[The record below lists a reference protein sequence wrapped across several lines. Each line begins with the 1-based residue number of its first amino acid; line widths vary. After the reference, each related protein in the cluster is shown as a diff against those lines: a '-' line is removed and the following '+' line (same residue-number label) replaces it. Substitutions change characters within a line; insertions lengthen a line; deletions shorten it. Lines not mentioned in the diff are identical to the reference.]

1 VVETTRVARRG
12 EAASHQRIQRTPDSK
27 SRTLP
32 IDIRTLRVGM
42 QLTLVAP
49 AAASAGLVVA
59 TRTQIEMGP
68 YAGIFAAIAVVTTL
82 ATLLPWER
90 LLRSRAGMPLLAAW
104 SVLALGMVTVGV
116 WATGGDESPLVLLYA
131 LTTVFFAVAFP
142 PKGQIALLVLTLG
155 GYWLAIAPV
164 TVGPTPMIALCVLS
178 FLSGFL
184 VHQIRRRV
192 LSESEARG
200 ESDRR
205 WALLATVSA
214 AAREMTGSD
223 IDPDEVLASVIGAV
237 SGLGFERTTIYVRDG
252 GRFRKVHGPLSDRP
266 VPALI
271 TRVVDEANVIRFD
284 ASTQSAHDLPAVG
297 VAVPIFVSDGVAAV
311 LVVGSAHGHRPT
323 SEDVEVFRM
332 LASQASLALANVRRF
347 EEQQQVIDRLEG
359 LDRMKRDWLSTVSH
373 ELRTPLTVING
384 MGRML
389 EDQWTTLDEDTRVD
403 FLARINANAAT
414 LDRVIA
420 QLLDFSRL
428 DSGQLRPETTQIDL
442 SSLLTTV
449 VDRLRTLF
457 REHDLEIDVEPG
469 LFAVADPGLI
479 ERIIENLL
487 SNAAKYTPAGT
498 RVTVGA
504 HPEDDDVVVL
514 VSDEGPGIPA
524 NELARIGERFF
535 RGGDVMTRTTRGT
548 GLGLAVVSEI
558 LQQHDSHLEVQS
570 EVGIGSVFSF
580 RLSATSLGA
589 PPVTPTIAPEPGLKA
604 VGTLPIG
611 TPERFLHGDRFE
623 TILTAA
629 QMGVEWALGVLYRT
643 YHPRLVCYVRARGAD
658 EPQAMA
664 SGVWRETVKSLPAFS
679 GGESAFRCALFGAA
693 YARLSDAAS
702 TEIDLQVI
710 EASVSGTGEVV
721 DRFTSLSSDEADVIL
736 LRALGNLD
744 ADDVALVM
752 GRDPG
757 SVRLL
762 ELHALRRLEEP
773 TAVAAGAGS

>member
-1 VVETTRVARRG
+1 
-12 EAASHQRIQRTPDSK
+12 
-27 SRTLP
+27 
-32 IDIRTLRVGM
+32 
-42 QLTLVAP
+42 
-49 AAASAGLVVA
+49 
-59 TRTQIEMGP
+59 
-68 YAGIFAAIAVVTTL
+68 
-82 ATLLPWER
+82 
-90 LLRSRAGMPLLAAW
+90 MPMLAAW
-104 SVLALGMVTVGV
+104 SVVALGMVTVGV
-116 WATGGDESPLVLLYA
+116 WATGGAESPLVLLYA
-131 LTTVFFAVAFP
+131 LTTVFFAVAFSP
-142 PKGQIALLVLTLG
+142 RGQIALLVSTLA
-155 GYWLAIAPV
+155 GYWLAISPV
-164 TVGPTPMIALCVLS
+164 TVGATPLIALCVLA

-223 IDPDEVLASVIGAV
+223 VDPDEVLASVIGAV

-252 GRFRKVHGPLSDRP
+252 RQFRKVHAPPSDRP
-266 VPALI
+266 APALI
-271 TRVVDEANVIRFD
+271 TRVADEAKVIRFD
-284 ASTQSAHDLPAVG
+284 ASVQNADLPAVG
-297 VAVPIFVSDGVAAV
+297 AAVPIFVSDDVAAV
-311 LVVGSAHGHRPT
+311 LVAGSARGHRPT

-389 EDQWTTLDEDTRVD
+389 EDQWATLDEDTRVD

-428 DSGQLRPETTQIDL
+428 DSGQLRPEITQIDL

-457 REHDLEIDVEPG
+457 GEHILEVDVEPG

-498 RVTVGA
+498 RVAVGA
-504 HPEDDDVVVL
+504 HAEDDDVVVT
-514 VSDEGPGIPA
+514 VGDEGPGIPA

-558 LQQHDSHLEVQS
+558 LQQHGSHLDVQS

-580 RLSATSLGA
+580 RLSATSFGA
-589 PPVTPTIAPEPGLKA
+589 PDVAPVIPLAPGLDA
-604 VGTLPIG
+604 SDPLSIG
-611 TPERFLHGDRFE
+611 GSDRSLHGERFE

-629 QMGVEWALGVLYRT
+629 AVGVEWALGILYRA
-643 YHPRLVCYVRARGAD
+643 YHPRLVRYLRARGAR
-658 EPQAMA
+658 EPQAFA
-664 SGVWRETVKSLPAFS
+664 TDVWRQMAQSLPAFS
-679 GGESAFRCALFGAA
+679 GGESAFRCALFASA
-693 YARLSDAAS
+693 YARLGDAAPA
-702 TEIDLQVI
+702 EIDPQMI
-710 EASVSGTGEVV
+710 KESVAGTGEVV
-721 DRFTSLSSDEADVIL
+721 ERFASLSSDEADVIL
-736 LRALGNLD
+736 LRALGDMD
-744 ADDVALVM
+744 AEDVARVM
-752 GRDPG
+752 GRDTG

-773 TAVAAGAGS
+773 TVVAAGAGG

>member
-1 VVETTRVARRG
+1 VARRG
-12 EAASHQRIQRTPDSK
+12 EAPSPREIKRPRERGTGRA
-27 SRTLP
+27 LP

-49 AAASAGLVVA
+49 AAASAGLVLA
-59 TRTQIEMGP
+59 MRTQIEMGR
-68 YAGIFAAIAVVTTL
+68 YAAAFVVLAVVATL

-90 LLRSRAGMPLLAAW
+90 LLRSRWGMPMLAAW
-104 SVLALGMVTVGV
+104 SLVALGMVTVGV
-116 WATGGDESPLVLLYA
+116 WATGGAESPLVLLYA
-131 LTTVFFAVAFP
+131 LTTVFFAVAFS
-142 PKGQIALLVLTLG
+142 PKGQIALLASSLAA
-155 GYWLAIAPV
+155 YSLAIAPV
-164 TVGPTPMIALCVLS
+164 AVGPTPLIALCVLA
-178 FLSGFL
+178 FLAGFL

-192 LSESEARG
+192 QSESEARG

-223 IDPDEVLASVIGAV
+223 VDPDEVLASVIGAV

-252 GRFRKVHGPLSDRP
+252 GQFRKVHAPSSDRP

-271 TRVVDEANVIRFD
+271 TRAADEAKVIRFD
-284 ASTQSAHDLPAVG
+284 ASIQAFPDLPAAG
-297 VAVPIFVSDGVAAV
+297 VAVPIFVSDEVAAV
-311 LVVGSAHGHRPT
+311 LVAGSAHARRPT
-323 SEDVEVFRM
+323 SEDVDVFRM

-389 EDQWTTLDEDTRVD
+389 EDQWATLDEETRVD

-457 REHDLEIDVEPG
+457 REHVLEVDVEPG

-498 RVTVGA
+498 RVAVGA
-504 HPEDDDVVVL
+504 HAEDDDVVVS
-514 VSDEGPGIPA
+514 VGDEGPGIPA
-524 NELARIGERFF
+524 NELTRIGERFF

-558 LQQHDSHLEVQS
+558 LQQHGSHLEVQS
-570 EVGIGSVFSF
+570 EVGIGTVFSF
-580 RLSATSLGA
+580 RLSATSFKAPDVAPVIPLGS
-589 PPVTPTIAPEPGLKA
+589 GLEDPSS
-604 VGTLPIG
+604 VSIDSSDQ
-611 TPERFLHGDRFE
+611 FLHGERFE

-629 QMGVEWALGVLYRT
+629 AVGVDWALGTLYRT
-643 YHPRLVCYVRARGAD
+643 YHPRLVRYLRARGAE
-658 EPQAMA
+658 EPQALA
-664 SGVWRETVKSLPAFS
+664 TDVWREIAKSLPAFS
-679 GGESAFRCALFGAA
+679 GGESAFRCALFASA
-693 YARLSDAAS
+693 YARLGDVAP
-702 TEIDLQVI
+702 TEIDPRVI
-710 EASVSGTGEVV
+710 EDSVAGTGEVV
-721 DRFTSLSSDEADVIL
+721 ERFASLSSDEADVIL
-736 LRALGNLD
+736 LRALGNMD
-744 ADDVALVM
+744 AEDVARVM
-752 GRDPG
+752 DRDVG

-762 ELHALRRLEEP
+762 ELHALRRLEEA
-773 TAVAAGAGS
+773 TVVAAGAGG

>member
-1 VVETTRVARRG
+1 MVATTRVAKRG
-12 EAASHQRIQRTPDSK
+12 EAASSQPMRRSPLAGTG
-27 SRTLP
+27 RTLP

-49 AAASAGLVVA
+49 AAASAGLVLVMR
-59 TRTQIEMGP
+59 TRIEMGP
-68 YAGIFAAIAVVTTL
+68 YAGIFVLLAVVATL

-90 LLRSRAGMPLLAAW
+90 LLRSRVGMPMLAAW
-104 SVLALGMVTVGV
+104 SVVALGMVTVGV
-116 WATGGDESPLVLLYA
+116 WATGGAESPLVLLYA

-142 PKGQIALLVLTLG
+142 PKGQIALLALTLTS
-155 GYWLAIAPV
+155 YWLATSPV
-164 TVGPTPMIALCVLS
+164 TIGPTPLIALCVLA

-192 LSESEARG
+192 QSESQARG

-223 IDPDEVLASVIGAV
+223 IDPEEVLTSVIGAV
-237 SGLGFERTTIYVRDG
+237 SGLGFERPTIYVRDG
-252 GRFRKVHGPLSDRP
+252 DRFRKVNAPPSDRP
-266 VPALI
+266 VPELI
-271 TRVVDEANVIRFD
+271 ARVTDEAKVIRFD
-284 ASTQSAHDLPAVG
+284 ASTQHAQDLPADG

-311 LVVGSAHGHRPT
+311 LIVGSSTGHRPT

-332 LASQASLALANVRRF
+332 LASQASLALENVRRF

-389 EDQWTTLDEDTRVD
+389 EDQWATLDEDTRVD
-403 FLARINANAAT
+403 FLSRINANAMT

-428 DSGQLRPETTQIDL
+428 DSGQLHPEMTRIDL
-442 SSLLTTV
+442 SSLLMTV

-457 REHDLEIDVEPG
+457 REHVLEVDVAPG
-469 LFAVADPGLI
+469 LFAIADPGLI

-498 RVTVGA
+498 RVSVGA
-504 HPEDDDVVVL
+504 HPVEDDVVVS

-558 LQQHDSHLEVQS
+558 LQKHGSRLDVQS

-580 RLSATSLGA
+580 RLSATSLESAPRAQVIPLEPLLDGVHPVPNEGA
-589 PPVTPTIAPEPGLKA
+589 EQ
-604 VGTLPIG
+604 
-611 TPERFLHGDRFE
+611 FLHGERFE

-629 QMGVEWALGVLYRT
+629 AIGVEWALGVLYRT
-643 YHPRLVCYVRARGAD
+643 YHPRLERYLRARGAD
-658 EPQAMA
+658 EPQAVA
-664 SGVWRETVKSLPAFS
+664 SDVWREIASALPAFS
-679 GGESAFRCALFGAA
+679 GGECEFRCALFGAA
-693 YARLSDAAS
+693 YERLNAAPTSIDAEVFRESVQGSDDIA
-702 TEIDLQVI
+702 E
-710 EASVSGTGEVV
+710 
-721 DRFTSLSSDEADVIL
+721 RFASLSSDEADVIL

-744 ADDVALVM
+744 TEHVALVM
-752 GRDPG
+752 GREAG
-757 SVRLL
+757 GVRLL
-762 ELHALRRLEEP
+762 ELHALQRLEEP
-773 TAVAAGAGS
+773 AAVAAGAGG